1 MVIENKKDAKF
12 VQKNFFEIKHKL
24 LNKHSIAETKFS
36 KLLVQANIYHVR
48 EKGNYTKNTRWCYY
62 DFYLP
67 LYGIYIEIDG
77 SSHNSEEQKKIDK
90 EKAQIIRN
98 KNEYLIRYTNKEVL
112 SMDSIDVDAIIQ
124 RVAPTMRTKKH
135 PLRDYVKIFHKRFN
149 HRVRQVI
156 MDIKKSVSF
165 DVDEKQK
172 VYLYDNQIGDYFCFD
187 NLFYAKLNTELTAN
201 EIYKLLNN
209 FEYKKSSSRKYVFGW
224 TLEECENN
232 VAKVYY

>member
-1 MVIENKKDAKF
+1 MIIENKKDAKF

-24 LNKHSIAETKFS
+24 LNKHSVAETKFS
-36 KLLVQANIYHVR
+36 KLLVKANIYHVR

-62 DFYLP
+62 DFYIP

-77 SSHNSEEQKKIDK
+77 SSHNSKEQQKIDQ
-90 EKAQIIRN
+90 EKTNIIRN
-98 KNEYLIRYTNKEVL
+98 KNEYLIRYTNEEVL
-112 SMDSIDVDAIIQ
+112 LMDSIDIDAIIQ

-135 PLRDYVKIFHKRFN
+135 PLRNYVKIFHKRFN
-149 HRVRQVI
+149 HRVRQGLTD
-156 MDIKKSVSF
+156 MRNSVNF
-165 DVDEKQK
+165 NVDEEQK
-172 VYLYDNQIGDYFCFD
+172 VYLYDNYIGDYFYFD
-187 NLFYAKLNTELTAN
+187 NIFYAKLNTELSIN

-209 FEYKKSSSRKYVFGW
+209 FEYKRSPLRKYVFGW